1 MELRF
6 APAQECD
13 IERIY
18 ASNKELIDTYE
29 VVENIDYE
37 KVLQWVLKK
46 IKTNIFISWSG
57 NNSRLIANKLKELIE
72 ESTTREQNQPTHIV
86 RT

>member
-1 MELRF
+1 M
-6 APAQECD
+6 
-13 IERIY
+13 
-18 ASNKELIDTYE
+18 
-29 VVENIDYE
+29 V
-37 KVLQWVLKK
+37 KVKKK

-57 NNSRLIANKLKELIE
+57 NNSRLIANKLKEIIE